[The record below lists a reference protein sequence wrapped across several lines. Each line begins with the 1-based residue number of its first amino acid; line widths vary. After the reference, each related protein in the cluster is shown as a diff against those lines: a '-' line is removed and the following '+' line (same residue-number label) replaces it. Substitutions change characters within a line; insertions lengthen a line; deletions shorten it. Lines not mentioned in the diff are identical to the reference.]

1 MLYTVMK
8 TSFSIAA
15 ATTLLLLGSTGE
27 AWAHAH
33 PVQQTPAPNT
43 TVSAPAA
50 VTVVY
55 TEPIE
60 AALSRLNVLDAQGKQ
75 VNTAKA
81 HVTDSGHKSLEVTL
95 PKLSPGQYTVQ
106 WVAVADDGHRTHGG
120 YTFTVK

>member
-1 MLYTVMK
+1 MHTVVK
-8 TSFSIAA
+8 TSFSITA
-15 ATTLLLLGSTGE
+15 ATSLLLVASMGQ
-27 AWAHAH
+27 AWGHAH
-33 PVQQTPAPNT
+33 PVQQTPAPDT
-43 TVSAPAA
+43 TISAPAA
-50 VTVVY
+50 VTIVY

-81 HVTDSGHKSLEVTL
+81 HVTDSNHKSLEVAL
-95 PKLSPGQYTVQ
+95 PKLSPGQYKVQ